1 MQPDVGSRGRTF
13 LLGASCSSWTFPQTQ
28 DDRRPAAPPRQHRRL
43 PLRLPHLPHL
53 LAGPAALEEE
63 VRTAVN
69 VNVRRSHAG
78 LRIWGS
84 CHGGGTQNIRLRV
97 NSSVAMLD

>member
-1 MQPDVGSRGRTF
+1 M
-13 LLGASCSSWTFPQTQ
+13 GASCSSWTFPQTQ

-63 VRTAVN
+63 VRTVVN
-69 VNVRRSHAG
+69 VNVRRSHAM
-78 LRIWGS
+78 LACAS
-84 CHGGGTQNIRLRV
+84 GGHVMAEEPKTSDAESTQVLPC
-97 NSSVAMLD
+97 

>member
-1 MQPDVGSRGRTF
+1 M
-13 LLGASCSSWTFPQTQ
+13 GASCSSWTFPQTQ
-28 DDRRPAAPPRQHRRL
+28 DDRRPAAPSRQHRRL

-63 VRTAVN
+63 VRTVVN

-84 CHGGGTQNIRLRV
+84 DHVMAAEPKTSDSESTQVLPC
-97 NSSVAMLD
+97 

>member
-1 MQPDVGSRGRTF
+1 MH
-13 LLGASCSSWTFPQTQ
+13 Q

-43 PLRLPHLPHL
+43 RLRLPHLPHL

-63 VRTAVN
+63 VRTVVN

-78 LRIWGS
+78 LRISGS